1 MKAHPRSKVLIRQI
15 ANQIREILQV
25 NKNEKIDII
34 RLLEMVICPA
44 LDISFEIIEKK
55 EMLDKYAEYNPIDK
69 TIKLREDVYE
79 RAINGIGRDRFTV
92 SHEIGHIFL
101 HSDNIAM
108 ARSDE
113 KIPVYC
119 DPEWQANTF
128 AREFLCP
135 LSGISDND
143 DIDIISEKYG
153 VSKEVAS
160 IQLSEKK

>member
-1 MKAHPRSKVLIRQI
+1 MKAHPRSKVFIRQI
-15 ANQIREILQV
+15 TNQIREILRV
-25 NKNEKIDII
+25 NENKKIDII

-79 RAINGIGRDRFTV
+79 RAINGTGRDRFTV

-119 DPEWQANTF
+119 NPEWQANTF

-135 LSGISDND
+135 LNGISSND
-143 DIDIISEKYG
+143 DIDTISEKYG

>member
-1 MKAHPRSKVLIRQI
+1 
-15 ANQIREILQV
+15 
-25 NKNEKIDII
+25 
-34 RLLEMVICPA
+34 MVICPA
-44 LDISFEIIEKK
+44 FDISFEIIEKK

-135 LSGISDND
+135 LNGISDND
-143 DIDIISEKYG
+143 DIDTISEKYG